1 MSRKIII
8 MVSVLAIFSFSP
20 LTFGGEMER
29 LGFNSNP
36 DLFSH
41 ITGNM
46 DYHMRLGHY
55 KFENPMKNTTL
66 YSDTIGH
73 TFKHQEADSFSKLH
87 LNKHLSKPYMEPIS
101 PMTTR
106 WDSGTHD
113 YMQKQ
118 FERSFVNSVPDPSA
132 DYVWKKLTNDLCK
145 TANTMISVGTAAV
158 GGPLSKFGAVSN
170 IIHNFGPQTGKIQ
183 GVSGNVGDVVTIASI
198 SKTAGQ
204 AAYGNFSNMGTG
216 VIGLINNAFGKIT
229 DAHKNTLRDPVTN
242 SATRHY
248 RFKTNDGFTGTQR
261 VGTITATKTYTPPKT
276 IKPFGPPDIFEGT
289 TRTTFK
295 KHEIITTKT
304 GSFNNSFP
312 TNTYKTPS
320 FKSYQTPSFNNY
332 STFKTP
338 SFTTPNIKS
347 WSFNTPTYRTPSFSS
362 PSFSTSTFRSP
373 MFSSPSFGG
382 IR

>member
-1 MSRKIII
+1 MSKKIII
-8 MVSVLAIFSFSP
+8 IVSVLAFFSLSLWAFA
-20 LTFGGEMER
+20 GEMER
-29 LGFNSNP
+29 FGVISNQ
-36 DLFSH
+36 DLFNPV
-41 ITGNM
+41 TENVCRQM
-46 DYHMRLGHY
+46 EYH
-55 KFENPMKNTTL
+55 KFENPVKETTL
-66 YSDTIGH
+66 YSTQINH
-73 TFKHQEADSFSKLH
+73 ISRPELFDSFSNLH
-87 LNKHLSKPYMEPIS
+87 LNNPISKPYMEPIS

-106 WDSGTHD
+106 WDGGTHD

-118 FERSFVNSVPDPSA
+118 FERSFVHSVPDPSA
-132 DYVWKKLTNDLCK
+132 VYVERKLKNDLCK

-158 GGPLSKFGAVSN
+158 GGPLAKIGAVSSVV
-170 IIHNFGPQTGKIQ
+170 HNFGPQTGRVQ
-183 GVSGNVGDVVTIASI
+183 DVSGNVGDVVSGVSAL
-198 SKTAGQ
+198 KTAGE

-261 VGTITATKTYTPPKT
+261 VGTMTVTKTYTPPKT

-289 TRTTFK
+289 TRTTIR
-295 KHEIITTKT
+295 KHEVTTTNT

-320 FKSYQTPSFNNY
+320 FKSYETPRFNDY

-347 WSFNTPTYRTPSFSS
+347 WGFNTPTYRSPSFSS
-362 PSFSTSTFRSP
+362 PTFRSSTFSSP
-373 MFSSPSFGG
+373 TFSSPSFGG